1 MVKKKTHPKFGR
13 GKGEGY
19 REYPSPD
26 CGLGFPQ
33 SFKRYFIDTTDS
45 RFNQG
50 DFSIREREGVSVAS
64 SGAMSS
70 VWALQALGSRVCFG
84 LFRWLLAGL
93 MVKALSLSEVSRN
106 SSFKTF
112 RLSFEISEFD

>member
-1 MVKKKTHPKFGR
+1 MVKKKSYLDLKR
-13 GKGEGY
+13 ARGEGY
-19 REYPSPD
+19 MQYPSPD
-26 CGLGFPQ
+26 REWGFTPLL
-33 SFKRYFIDTTDS
+33 KRYFIDTTDS

-84 LFRWLLAGL
+84 LFRWLLAGF
-93 MVKALSLSEVSRN
+93 MVKAISLSEVSRN

-112 RLSFEISEFD
+112 RLSSEISEFD